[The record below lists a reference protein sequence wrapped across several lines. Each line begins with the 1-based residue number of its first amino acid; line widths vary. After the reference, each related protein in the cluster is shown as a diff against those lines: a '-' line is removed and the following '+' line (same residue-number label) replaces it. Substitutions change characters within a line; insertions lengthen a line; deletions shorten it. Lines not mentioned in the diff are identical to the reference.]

1 MGANLYYLI
10 MWIECPNVP
19 TTDFDSFLSR
29 IEQLIDAIECGEVVA
44 CHDISTGGIALSVI
58 EMCMSGVGAKIK
70 LSGNMRAD
78 LELFNES
85 NGRWIVQ
92 VKPGLEEKFS
102 KRFDYAK
109 EIGTVNDKI
118 NFALN
123 DNEKLEFSIE
133 ELRKLWTEPLWNRL
147 A

>member
-1 MGANLYYLI
+1 M
-10 MWIECPNVP
+10 
-19 TTDFDSFLSR
+19 
-29 IEQLIDAIECGEVVA
+29 EQLIDAIECGEVVA

-123 DNEKLEFSIE
+123 DNENIEFPIE
-133 ELRKLWTEPLWNRL
+133 ELRKLWTEPLWNKL